1 MSSILESLYDKIAPI
16 YNWTIGPS
24 LEGARKRAIEFA
36 EIKSGERV
44 LEVGVGT
51 GLTFRHLPKGID
63 FVGVDLSKK
72 MLAKA
77 LKKERKLGLHYELL
91 KMDASKLEFFDES
104 FDLIISAHFL
114 SATSNPMPALLEMRR
129 VLKKNGRIL
138 LVNNFQKAEVL
149 AHIMEPLAHKFGFS
163 MKLNLNE
170 LCSKSGLQVY
180 KQIRASKIM
189 PIDAVLLVK

>member
-24 LEGARKRAIEFA
+24 LEGARKKAIEFA
-36 EIKSGERV
+36 EIQKGERV

-77 LKKERKLGLHYELL
+77 LKKERKLGLNYELL
-91 KMDASKLEFFDES
+91 KMDASKLTFSDES
-104 FDLIISAHFL
+104 FDLVISAHFL
-114 SATSNPMPALLEMRR
+114 SATSNPIPALLEMRR

-149 AHIMEPLAHKFGFS
+149 AHFMEPLAHKFGFS

-170 LCSKSGLQVY
+170 LCTKSGLSVD
-180 KQIRASKIM
+180 KQIRASKVM
-189 PIDAVLLVK
+189 PIDAVLLIK